1 MKPTSAISLL
11 YVPRARGS
19 LQTRFFCL
27 ANFWCFQKEVNQS
40 IENKTDNLV
49 QQITSKT
56 NTKTSFFSQVHL
68 VFLLNQVRTD
78 DVKKNNLTFIE
89 GLESLVYRAW
99 FTLFPHIEWRT
110 IKLQYTAYKMVQKSG
125 LKCCFISS
133 NRPTFKIGQN

>member
-78 DVKKNNLTFIE
+78 DVKKKIIWPSLKVWNLLSIGR
-89 GLESLVYRAW
+89 GLHFFHTLNEEQLNYSTQHTKWYRKVAW
-99 FTLFPHIEWRT
+99 SVVLYHLI
-110 IKLQYTAYKMVQKSG
+110 G
-125 LKCCFISS
+125 LLLK
-133 NRPTFKIGQN
+133 